1 MKLLSEAV
9 EYALRAV
16 VYLADHADQPQKVHQ
31 IAETTRAT
39 PGYLVK
45 VLQSLARAG
54 IVASRRGLH
63 GGFVLTRE
71 PRSLTI
77 LEVVNA
83 IDPLERI
90 QHCPL
95 GLGAHTHGLCPL
107 HHRIDAAIATIETS
121 FARTTIADIISA
133 GGHLHPL
140 CEADS
145 TSETRQPPEHTGA

>member
-16 VYLADHADQPQKVHQ
+16 VYLADRTDQPQKVHQ
-31 IAETTRAT
+31 IAAATRAT

-63 GGFVLTRE
+63 GGFVLTRK
-71 PRSLTI
+71 PASLTI

-90 QHCPL
+90 HHCPL
-95 GLGAHTHGLCPL
+95 GLDAHAHGLCPL
-107 HHRIDAAIATIETS
+107 HHRIDAAIATVEAS
-121 FARTTIADIISA
+121 FARTTIAHIVSGDASIR
-133 GGHLHPL
+133 PL
-140 CEADS
+140 CEVTI
-145 TSETRQPPEHTGA
+145 TSETPDTRV